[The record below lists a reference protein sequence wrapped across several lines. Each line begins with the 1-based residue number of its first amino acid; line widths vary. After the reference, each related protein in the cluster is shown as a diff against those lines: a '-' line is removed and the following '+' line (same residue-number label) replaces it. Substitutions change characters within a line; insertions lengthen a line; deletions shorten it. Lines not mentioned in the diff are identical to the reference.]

1 VVQVVECQCK
11 TLSSNLVPPKI
22 FIYNVAYSEIFFL
35 MININIIF
43 HLENSKNEYLSKAT
57 NIEIMILK
65 YSRDFRAF

>member
-1 VVQVVECQCK
+1 
-11 TLSSNLVPPKI
+11 
-22 FIYNVAYSEIFFL
+22 